1 MPAKTVC
8 LYPSVRAAYKEMR
21 VDDGIGRPANI
32 GFGGHEGQG
41 SSGPSRRTFLAS
53 GLKLAALPALLS
65 GLSACAGG
73 DFGGGSPGP
82 SAAPPVT
89 AQPIASGGPVVA
101 LILPLTAQGNAGAVG
116 QSLRNAA
123 ELAVSEL
130 GAAPVTLLVKDD
142 GGNSQGARAAA
153 EQAIAEGARI
163 ILGPLFSHS
172 VGAVAQVARPRGIPV
187 IAFSTDTNVATQGV
201 YLLSFLPQTDVN
213 RIIAYSVSQ
222 SRRSYIGLIPENA
235 YGSVA
240 EGAFQQAAGA
250 LGGRIM
256 GIERFTQD
264 RARLQAAVQ
273 RAAAVAGQADAV
285 FIPDSADG
293 VPAVVQA
300 LSASGVDL
308 KRVRPIGTGL
318 WDDQRLFSNPLMEG
332 AQFAAPDSSG
342 WRGFADRY
350 RARFGTDPVRTA
362 TLAYDAVSLVATV
375 VRTQGPNGLTDAALT
390 NPSGFNGV
398 DGVFRFRA
406 DGTNERGLAVLEIK
420 GGAAQVVS
428 PAPRS
433 FSTF

>member
-1 MPAKTVC
+1 MSSKTA
-8 LYPSVRAAYKEMR
+8 S
-21 VDDGIGRPANI
+21 IGV
-32 GFGGHEGQG
+32 
-41 SSGPSRRTFLAS
+41 SRRALLAS
-53 GLKLAALPALLS
+53 GLKLASVPALLS
-65 GLSACAGG
+65 TLAACAGG
-73 DFGGGSPGP
+73 DIAGGPP
-82 SAAPPVT
+82 FAAVAPT
-89 AQPIASGGPVVA
+89 GQPIAAAGPVVA

-123 ELAVSEL
+123 ELALSEL
-130 GAAPVTLLVKDD
+130 GAAPISLVVKDD

-153 EQAIAEGARI
+153 EQAMAEGARI

-187 IAFSTDTNVATQGV
+187 IAFSTDTNVASSGV

-213 RIIAYSVSQ
+213 RIISFSVAQ
-222 SRRSYIGLIPENA
+222 GRRSFIGLVPENA

-240 EGAFQQAAGA
+240 EGAFQQSAGA

-293 VPAVVQA
+293 VPAVLQA
-300 LSASGVDL
+300 LSAAGVDL
-308 KRVRPIGTGL
+308 TRVRPIGTGL

-332 AQFAAPDSSG
+332 AQFAAPESGG
-342 WRGFADRY
+342 WRGFSERY

-362 TLAYDAVSLVATV
+362 TLSYDAVSLVATI
-375 VRTQGPNGLTDAALT
+375 VRAQGPGALTDASLT

-398 DGVFRFRA
+398 DGVFRFRS

-433 FSTF
+433 FMG

>member
-1 MPAKTVC
+1 MEKRVDEADRPLGSRTAPLAV
-8 LYPSVRAAYKEMR
+8 SRRAA
-21 VDDGIGRPANI
+21 
-32 GFGGHEGQG
+32 
-41 SSGPSRRTFLAS
+41 LAS
-53 GLKLAALPALLS
+53 GLKLASLPALLS
-65 GLSACAGG
+65 ALAACAGG
-73 DFGGGSPGP
+73 DFAGGPPPP
-82 SAAPPVT
+82 SAGPT
-89 AQPIASGGPVVA
+89 AGQPIPSAGPVVA

-123 ELAVSEL
+123 ELALSEL
-130 GAAPVTLLVKDD
+130 GAAPVSLIVKDD

-187 IAFSTDTNVATQGV
+187 IAFSTDTNVASSGV

-213 RIIAYSVSQ
+213 RIVSFSVAQ
-222 SRRSYIGLIPENA
+222 GRRSFIGLIPENA

-240 EGAFQQAAGA
+240 EGAFQQSAGA

-264 RARLQAAVQ
+264 RARLQGAVQ
-273 RAAAVAGQADAV
+273 RAAGVAAQADAV

-300 LSASGVDL
+300 LSAGGVDL
-308 KRVRPIGTGL
+308 SRVRPIGTGL

-332 AQFAAPDSSG
+332 AQFAAPESGG
-342 WRGFADRY
+342 WRGFAERY

-362 TLAYDAVSLVATV
+362 TLSYDAVSLVATI
-375 VRTQGPNGLTDAALT
+375 VRAQGPGALTDASLT

-398 DGVFRFRA
+398 DGVFRFRS

-433 FSTF
+433 FMG

>member
-1 MPAKTVC
+1 M
-8 LYPSVRAAYKEMR
+8 
-21 VDDGIGRPANI
+21 DDGIRRPANI
-32 GFGGHEGQG
+32 VED
-41 SSGPSRRTFLAS
+41 SRAPSRRTVLATGLRLAS
-53 GLKLAALPALLS
+53 LPALLS
-65 GLSACAGG
+65 GLAACAGG
-73 DFGGGSPGP
+73 DFGGGSPAP
-82 SAAPPVT
+82 ASAPALT
-89 AQPIASGGPVVA
+89 AQPISSGGPAVA

-116 QSLRNAA
+116 VSLRNAA

-130 GAAPVTLLVKDD
+130 GAAPVTLIVKDD

-153 EQAIAEGARI
+153 EAAIAEGARI

-172 VGAVAQVARPRGIPV
+172 VGAVAQVARPRGIPI
-187 IAFSTDTNVATQGV
+187 IAFSTDSNVASQGV

-213 RIIAYSVSQ
+213 RIISYSTSQ
-222 SRRSYIGLIPENA
+222 ARRSFIGFIPENA

-240 EGAFQQAAGA
+240 EGAFQQSAGA

-264 RARLQAAVQ
+264 RARLQAAAQ
-273 RAAAVAGQADAV
+273 RAAGVAGQADAI

-293 VPAVVQA
+293 MPAVLQA
-300 LSASGVDL
+300 LATAGIDL
-308 KRVRPIGTGL
+308 RRVRPIGTGL
-318 WDDQRLFSNPLMEG
+318 WDDQRLFGNPQMEG
-332 AQFAAPDSSG
+332 AQFAAPETSG
-342 WRGFADRY
+342 WRGFAERY

-362 TLAYDAVSLVATV
+362 TLAYDAVSLVASV

-406 DGTNERGLAVLEIK
+406 DGTNERGLAVMEIK